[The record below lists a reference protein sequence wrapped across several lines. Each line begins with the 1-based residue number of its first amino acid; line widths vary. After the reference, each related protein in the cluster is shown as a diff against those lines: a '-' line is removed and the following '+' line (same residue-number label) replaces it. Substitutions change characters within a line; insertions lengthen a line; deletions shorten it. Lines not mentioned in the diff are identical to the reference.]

1 MVRVLMLN
9 YEYPPLGGGTA
20 VANEYLLKEFAKQP
34 NLKLDLV
41 TSSADIYRQEQ
52 FSKNINIYRL
62 NIGKKNKRLH
72 QQTMIN
78 LISYFIHSTI
88 FTLKHK
94 NDYDLI
100 HAFSGL
106 PGSITAYL
114 SGLPYIISFRGAEE
128 SGYESR
134 RDLLLKIIK
143 PILALIYSR
152 AKKLDANSQ
161 YLKNLVLKSFPGLK
175 IDVINNGVDSRIFYP
190 AKRWPLQ
197 PVIFCSSRMGE
208 RKGVK
213 YLIQAMPQ
221 VLIKFPQAKLIL
233 VGEGSEKDK
242 IKQLVKNLKIS
253 SSVIFKG
260 RLNHQQLAKLYRN
273 SRLFVLPSL
282 SESQS
287 NALLEA
293 IASGLPIVATDIGGN
308 PELVTKTNGLL
319 VPPAD
324 SQAITEAIL
333 KALGRSWPKIRLGQ
347 KFSWKQTA
355 KKYFQLYSR
364 SNNF

>member
-20 VANEYLLKEFAKQP
+20 VANEYILKEFAKQP

-41 TSSADIYRQEQ
+41 TSSSDHYRQER

-62 NIGKKNKRLH
+62 NIGKKNQQLH

-106 PGSITAYL
+106 PGGVTAWL
-114 SGLPYIISFRGAEE
+114 SGKSYLISLRGTEVP
-128 SGYESR
+128 GYEKHFHWIST
-134 RDLLLKIIK
+134 LLK
-143 PILALIYSR
+143 PITKHTWQK
-152 AKKLDANSQ
+152 AKFIDANSQ
-161 YLKNLVLKSFPGLK
+161 YLKKLALKFLPGLK
-175 IDVINNGVDSRIFYP
+175 IKVINNGVDSRIFYP
-190 AKRWPLQ
+190 AKRRPLQ

-213 YLIQAMPQ
+213 YLIQAMPK
-221 VLIKFPQAKLIL
+221 VLAKFPKAKLIL

-242 IKQLVKNLKIS
+242 IKQLVKSLKIN

-260 RLNHQQLAKLYRN
+260 RLNHQQLAKVYRN

-293 IASGLPIVATDIGGN
+293 MASGLPIVATNIGGN
-308 PELVTKTNGLL
+308 PELVAKTNGLL

-347 KFSWKQTA
+347 KFSWKQSA
-355 KKYFQLYSR
+355 KNYFQIYQR
-364 SNNF
+364 RVK

>member
-20 VANEYLLKEFAKQP
+20 VANEYLLKELAKQP

-41 TSSADIYRQEQ
+41 TSSADIYRQER

-62 NIGKKNKRLH
+62 NIGKKNQNLH
-72 QQTMIN
+72 HQSMLN
-78 LISYFIHSTI
+78 LIKYFIKST
-88 FTLKHK
+88 FWVLKHK
-94 NDYDLI
+94 NNYDLI

-106 PGSITAYL
+106 PGGVTAWL
-114 SGLPYIISFRGAEE
+114 SGKPYLISLRGTEVP
-128 SGYESR
+128 GYEKHFQRIST
-134 RDLLLKIIK
+134 LLKPITKLTWQKAKII
-143 PILALIYSR
+143 
-152 AKKLDANSQ
+152 DANSQ
-161 YLKNLVLKSFPGLK
+161 YLKNLALKFLPGLK
-175 IDVINNGVDSRIFYP
+175 IKVINNGVDSRIFYP

-221 VLIKFPQAKLIL
+221 VLAKFPKAKLIL

-242 IKQLVKNLKIS
+242 IKQLVKSLKIN

-260 RLNHQQLAKLYRN
+260 RLNHQQLAKVYRN

-282 SESQS
+282 SESFS

-308 PELVTKTNGLL
+308 PELINSNNGILI
-319 VPPAD
+319 PPAN
-324 SQAITEAIL
+324 SQNLAGAII
-333 KALGRSWPKIRLGQ
+333 KALTKAWQKIVVDK
-347 KFSWKQTA
+347 KFSWRRTA
-355 KKYFQLYSR
+355 NEYLKLYQKI
-364 SNNF
+364 

>member
-41 TSSADIYRQEQ
+41 TSSADIYRRER

-88 FTLKHK
+88 YTLKHK
-94 NDYDLI
+94 KNYDLI

-128 SGYESR
+128 PGYESR
-134 RDLLLKIIK
+134 LDLLLKIIK

-152 AKKLDANSQ
+152 SKKLDANSQ

-175 IDVINNGVDSRIFYP
+175 IKVINNGVDRRFFYP
-190 AKRWPLQ
+190 AKRKPSR
-197 PVIFCSSRMGE
+197 PVIICTSRFGA
-208 RKGVK
+208 RKGVE
-213 YLIQAMPQ
+213 YLVKAMPQ
-221 VLIKFPQAKLIL
+221 IIKFFPRIKLLL
-233 VGEGSEKDK
+233 VGSGVEKNNLSNLIARLK
-242 IKQLVKNLKIS
+242 IKKHVILKGI
-253 SSVIFKG
+253 V
-260 RLNHQQLAKLYRN
+260 NHRQLAKLYRS

-287 NALLEA
+287 NSLLEA
-293 IASGLPIVATDIGGN
+293 LATGLPVVATNIGGN
-308 PELVTKTNGLL
+308 PEIVNQSNGIL
-319 VPPAD
+319 VPSAN
-324 SQAITEAIL
+324 SYALAQAIIKLL
-333 KALGRSWPKIRLGQ
+333 KQTSKKIDLEE
-347 KFSWKQTA
+347 KFSWQQTA
-355 KKYFQLYSR
+355 EKYFQLYSR